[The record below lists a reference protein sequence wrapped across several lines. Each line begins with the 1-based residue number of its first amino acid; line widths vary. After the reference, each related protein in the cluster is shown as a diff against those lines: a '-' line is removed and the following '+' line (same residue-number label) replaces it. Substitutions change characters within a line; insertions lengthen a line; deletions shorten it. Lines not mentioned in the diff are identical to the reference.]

1 MRALVLA
8 RNEAIKIKR
17 RSAFWV
23 AFWAFTGLMALVFGS
38 MRYQSAHPQRVN
50 QEVFALPGAWREILG
65 GPGVMA
71 AFFAA
76 MVLMLL
82 VASEFTWRTARQNV
96 IDGLS
101 KEEFFAGKLLL
112 LPAVGLLFFGV
123 LILVGGGIALSA
135 SHDTAGPLVRGID
148 AEMIGGALVGLFGW
162 GALAFLLAVVI
173 RSSGPAIGAFF
184 LYFLIEQILGQ
195 LIAHNGSAA
204 ATVTRYFPTEV
215 FKALWQPASYLA
227 VPRPGQPP
235 SIAPSVLM
243 WVSAA
248 YIVALL
254 SAAFALY
261 RRRDL

>member
-1 MRALVLA
+1 MRTLVLA
-8 RNEAIKIKR
+8 RNEVIKIKR

-23 AFWAFTGLMALVFGS
+23 AFWAFTGLMALIFGS
-38 MRYQSAHPQRVN
+38 MRYQSAHPQRVG
-50 QEVFALPGAWREILG
+50 QELFALPGAWREILG
-65 GPGVMA
+65 GPGVMS

-76 MVLMLL
+76 MVLVLL

-112 LPAVGLLFFGV
+112 LPAIGLLFFGV
-123 LILVGGGIALSA
+123 LVLVGGGFALIGG
-135 SHDTAGPLVRGID
+135 HVAGPLVRGID
-148 AEMIGGALVGLFGW
+148 AEMLAGALLGLFGW
-162 GALAFLLAVVI
+162 GALAFLLAVTI

-195 LIAHNGSAA
+195 LIARNGPAA
-204 ATVTRYFPTEV
+204 AAVARYFPTEV

-227 VPRPGQPP
+227 IPRPRQPAGL
-235 SIAPSVLM
+235 APSVLM
-243 WVSAA
+243 WTSAA
-248 YIVALL
+248 YIVAFLL
-254 SAAFALY
+254 AAFAVY

>member
-1 MRALVLA
+1 MRTLVLA
-8 RNEAIKIKR
+8 RNEVIKIKR

-38 MRYQSAHPQRVN
+38 MRYQSAHPQRVS
-50 QEVFALPGAWREILG
+50 QQTFALPGAWREILG
-65 GPGVMA
+65 GPGVMS

-112 LPAVGLLFFGV
+112 LPAIGLLFFGV
-123 LILVGGGIALSA
+123 LVLVGGGIALSA
-135 SHDTAGPLVRGID
+135 SHNTVGPLVRGID
-148 AEMIGGALVGLFGW
+148 AEMIGGALVGLLGW
-162 GALAFLLAVVI
+162 GALAFLLAVTI
-173 RSSGPAIGAFF
+173 RASGPAIGAFF

-195 LIAHNGSAA
+195 LIARNGPAA

-227 VPRPGQPP
+227 IQRPGQPP

-243 WVSAA
+243 LASAA
-248 YIVALL
+248 YIVTFLL
-254 SAAFALY
+254 AAFAVY